1 MVASAQTTARVPTE
15 KLWLGG
21 ILHYLNA
28 EPHVFAAPQGSRAV
42 RPGQQLKLPA
52 KSRPS
57 QDCRK
62 RLQRSQHFVTQLS
75 DSQPNPLLQGWGCTC
90 MASRNGLRVAP
101 NKSARHGNPKRL
113 GQSTHQAAWVI
124 EPSLRAGCCCR
135 RPPAARSPPK
145 SSSCP

>member
-42 RPGQQLKLPA
+42 RPGQQLQLPA

-57 QDCRK
+57 RDCLK
-62 RLQRSQHFVTQLS
+62 RLQRSQDFVTQLS
-75 DSQPNPLLQGWGCTC
+75 DSQPNPLLQDWGCT
-90 MASRNGLRVAP
+90 L
-101 NKSARHGNPKRL
+101 
-113 GQSTHQAAWVI
+113 
-124 EPSLRAGCCCR
+124 
-135 RPPAARSPPK
+135 
-145 SSSCP
+145 